1 MRCLFIIDLQNGF
14 VTFNTRHI
22 VPKIESLFDVKKIR
36 TGFHPYFF
44 NMP

>member
-22 VPKIESLFDVKKIR
+22 VPKIESLFDVKKYGRNPVRI
-36 TGFHPYFF
+36 F
-44 NMP
+44 